1 MTKLVLHPVD
11 TLFFR
16 DGRPYNQDDPGQV
29 EAASL
34 FPPYPPTVVGAVR
47 AAAARAMGWPGSTWD
62 AAALGDGVDW
72 QAGDKSL
79 GRLRFSGPYIL
90 RNGEPLYPA
99 SLNLVAGKDKSG
111 ADLITYLAPS
121 GRALDTDV
129 GAVRLP
135 APIKTGRGF
144 KTLEGLWI
152 NGTAMAQVL
161 SGQPLGPDW
170 KIVSGILRTPDK
182 FCEPSVRPNWI
193 APQRCLW
200 QPESR
205 VGVERDRQTRTTKRF
220 ERQDGEPV
228 RGALYATAHV
238 RPAQDVALA
247 VDVEALPDVALGESL
262 APLGGEGRSVW
273 IERRDEKLEL
283 PRAPELTPGKDDVLR
298 YIVVLVTPT
307 DLDDKWPKPGECLA
321 GSTGAALPG
330 RVVSACTGRAVMV
343 GGWDG
348 AARRPLPLRPLIP
361 AGSLWFLEARA
372 EEAEAAQSWHGR
384 AIGRSTGWGF
394 GRVLIGRWAPA
405 GEET

>member
-1 MTKLVLHPVD
+1 MTTLVLRPLD
-11 TLFFR
+11 TFFFR

-47 AAAARAMGWPGSTWD
+47 AAAARAMGPGSAWD
-62 AAALGDGVDW
+62 TAALGDGVDW
-72 QAGDKSL
+72 QAGDEAL
-79 GRLRFSGPYIL
+79 GPLRFSGPYIL
-90 RNGEPLYPA
+90 RNCEPLYPA
-99 SLNLVAGKDKSG
+99 PLNLVVGKDEGG

-121 GRALDTDV
+121 SPAFDTDV

-135 APIKTGRGF
+135 APIKAGRGF

-161 SGQPLGPDW
+161 SEQPFGPDW
-170 KIVSGILRTPDK
+170 KVVSEILRAPDK
-182 FCEPSVRPNWI
+182 FCEASVRPNWI
-193 APQRCLW
+193 APQHCLW

-220 ERQDGEPV
+220 EQKDDEPA
-228 RGALYATAHV
+228 RGALYATVHV
-238 RPAQDVALA
+238 RPAPDVTLA
-247 VDVEALPDVALGESL
+247 VKVEALPDLAPGGSL

-273 IERRDEKLEL
+273 IERQDNKILL
-283 PRAPELTPGKDDVLR
+283 PQASNLVPDKDGVLR
-298 YIVVLVTPT
+298 YTVVLITPA
-307 DLDDKWPKPGECLA
+307 DLGGKWPGPGEHLA
-321 GSTGAALPG
+321 GPTGGALPG
-330 RVVSACTGRAVMV
+330 KIVSGCTGRAIAV

-348 AARRPLPLRPLIP
+348 AAHGPLPLRPLIP
-361 AGSLWFLEARA
+361 AGSVWFLEARA
-372 EEAEAAQSWHGR
+372 DDAEAAQSWHGR

-394 GRVLIGRWAPA
+394 GHVLIGRWTPA